1 MRSSAASLAPS
12 PPPAHS
18 TNAPAA
24 APLRI
29 ALVLESS
36 MWGGME
42 IHTLQLAQVLTRRGH
57 HVSIIEVGEP
67 VFDDATALRG
77 SGIELLNVRLDRELA
92 EVGFLHWYTLFRSLR
107 ADIGVGAKG
116 WFLSG
121 SARLELAARAAFPR
135 FVTIEHVT
143 PPSLNERRPTKRYF
157 GGLVAGPGIWRLR
170 RWINRRIRRFA
181 PHRVIGVSRAVID
194 QLHKEYGFNPRKL
207 VAVPNGINCDRFRPD
222 PAWRAASRAQWGV
235 PEHAIVFGTVGR
247 LDIVH
252 KGQDLALDL
261 LAELRRR
268 LPGIPFYYVLV
279 GDGPDRERLAE
290 QAAALG
296 IAEYVV
302 FAGGTATPWESYPG
316 FDIFALPSRF
326 EGGPFTLMEAMASG
340 CCAVAMRVGA
350 VDDIIPDR
358 SVGWNVPAGSREEF
372 LAAMEAAVN
381 AGAAQRR
388 AIGER
393 ARQHVLRHFQAE
405 QQYAAVADMVLRP

>member
-1 MRSSAASLAPS
+1 MRGGAASLAPS
-12 PPPAHS
+12 APPEHS
-18 TNAPAA
+18 SSAPAT

-42 IHTLQLAQVLTRRGH
+42 MHTLQLAQVLTRRGH
-57 HVSIIEVGEP
+57 HVLIVEVGEP
-67 VFDDATALRG
+67 VFDGSEALRG
-77 SGIELLNVRLDRELA
+77 TGIELLNVRLDREPD
-92 EVGFLHWYTLFRSLR
+92 EVGLLRWYTLFRSLR
-107 ADIGVGAKG
+107 ADIGVSAKG

-143 PPSLNERRPTKRYF
+143 PPSPNDRRPPKRYL
-157 GGLVAGPGIWRLR
+157 GGLITGPGIYRIR
-170 RWINRRIRRFA
+170 RWLNRRIRRLA

-194 QLHKEYGFNPRKL
+194 QLHKEYGFDPRKL
-207 VAVPNGINCDRFRPD
+207 VAVPNGINCDQFRPD
-222 PAWRAASRAQWGV
+222 PAWRAASRARWGV
-235 PEHAIVFGTVGR
+235 PEQAIVIGTVGR

-261 LAELRRR
+261 LAELRGRH
-268 LPGIPFYYVLV
+268 PGVPLYYVLV
-279 GDGPDRERLAE
+279 GDGPDRERLAQ

-296 IAEYVV
+296 IAEYVI

-350 VDDIIPDR
+350 VNDIIPDR
-358 SVGWNVPAGSREEF
+358 SVGWNVPAGSRDEF

-381 AGAAQRR
+381 AGAAQRC

>member
-1 MRSSAASLAPS
+1 MSTAARTSLAPS
-12 PPPAHS
+12 PPAEQAQRES
-18 TNAPAA
+18 AS

-42 IHTLQLAQVLTRRGH
+42 MHTLQLAQVLTKRGH
-57 HVSIIEVGEP
+57 HVLIVEIGEQ
-67 VFDDATALRG
+67 VFDADALRG
-77 SGIELLNVRLDRELA
+77 VGIELLNVTLDRDPDQ
-92 EVGFLHWYTLFRSLR
+92 VGFLRWYALFRSLR
-107 ADIGVGAKG
+107 ADIGVSPKG

-143 PPSLNERRPTKRYF
+143 PPPLNEPRYLKRYL
-157 GGLVAGPGIWRLR
+157 GGLITGPGIWRLR
-170 RWINRRIRRFA
+170 RRIKVRIRRFA

-194 QLHKEYGFNPRKL
+194 QLHQEYGFDADKL
-207 VAVPNGINCDRFRPD
+207 VAVSNGINCDQFHPD
-222 PAWRAASRAQWGV
+222 PAWRAASRARWGV
-235 PEHAIVFGTVGR
+235 PDDAIVFGTVGR

-268 LPGIPFYYVLV
+268 QPGVPLYYVLV
-279 GDGPDRERLAE
+279 GDGPDRERLAQ

-296 IAEYVV
+296 IAEFVI
-302 FAGGTATPWESYPG
+302 FAGGTSTPWECYPG
-316 FDIFALPSRF
+316 FDVFALPSRF

-340 CCAVAMRVGA
+340 CCPVAMRVGA

-358 SVGWNVPAGSREEF
+358 SLGWNVPAGSRDEF
-372 LAAMEAAVN
+372 LAAMEAVVN